1 MWSDMILKNLQK
13 SRLKLKEKTV
23 KQNLKNL
30 CS

>member
-1 MWSDMILKNLQK
+1 MWSDMILKNLLK

-30 CS
+30 YS